1 MKTPDLKLPE
11 GIETC
16 FLASSDAVAG
26 ELARDVSDH
35 LRQRLEMA
43 ERATLV
49 VSGGSTPLPFFHALR
64 GENLDW
70 ARVNIALADERWVAE
85 DDPASNT
92 LLVKKHLLQDAAARA
107 RFIPLKVTRGDVVQA
122 QPAIESA
129 LAELTLPLDVLV
141 LGMGNDGHTASLFP
155 DAPELPD
162 ALNMLSGRRIAV
174 MTPPSQT
181 HQRVTLTLPVLAG
194 AGFTALHL
202 KGQDKLETLSR
213 AAANLQNWPAMPV
226 RAFLTPGL
234 KVYWSP

>member
-16 FLASSDAVAG
+16 FLASADAVAA
-26 ELARDVSDH
+26 ELARDVADR
-35 LRQRLEMA
+35 LRQRLSVA
-43 ERATLV
+43 PGVSLV
-49 VSGGSTPLPFFHALR
+49 VSGGSTPLLFFQALR
-64 GENLDW
+64 GESLDW
-70 ARVNIALADERWVAE
+70 ARVSVVLADERWVAE

-92 LLVKKHLLQDAAARA
+92 LLVKKHLLQEAAAGA
-107 RFIPLKVTRGDVVQA
+107 RFIPLKVTGNDAAQA
-122 QPAIESA
+122 RPAIESA
-129 LAELTLPLDVLV
+129 LAELNLPLDVLV

-155 DAPELPD
+155 DAPELQEAMNVHAD
-162 ALNMLSGRRIAV
+162 QRFAV

-181 HQRVTLTLPVLAG
+181 HQRITLSLPVLAG

-213 AAANLQNWPAMPV
+213 VVADLQNWPAMPV
-226 RAFLTPGL
+226 RAFFKPGL

>member
-11 GIETC
+11 GIESC

-26 ELARDVSDH
+26 ELARDVAEH
-35 LRQRLEMA
+35 LRQRLETA

-64 GENLDW
+64 GKNLDW
-70 ARVNIALADERWVAE
+70 ARVNIVLADERWVAE

-92 LLVKKHLLQDAAARA
+92 LLVKEHLLQEAAAGA
-107 RFIPLKVTRGDVVQA
+107 RFIPLKVAGEDVDQA
-122 QPAIESA
+122 RPAIESA
-129 LAELTLPLDVLV
+129 LAELNLPLDVLI

-155 DAPELPD
+155 DAPELQD
-162 ALNMLSGRRIAV
+162 AMNAPTGRRFAV
-174 MTPPSQT
+174 MTPPSQS
-181 HQRVTLTLPVLAG
+181 HLRITLTFPVLAG

-202 KGQDKLETLSR
+202 KGQDKLDTLSR
-213 AAANLQNWPAMPV
+213 VTADIQNWPAMPV
-226 RAFLTPGL
+226 RAFFKPGL

>member
-11 GIETC
+11 GIESC
-16 FLASSDAVAG
+16 FLASPDAVAG
-26 ELARDVSDH
+26 KLAHDVAKH
-35 LRQRLEMA
+35 LRQRLETA

-70 ARVNIALADERWVAE
+70 ARVSVVLADERWVAE

-92 LLVKKHLLQDAAARA
+92 LLVKEHLLQEAAAAA
-107 RFIPLKVTRGDVVQA
+107 RFIPLKVTEQDVA
-122 QPAIESA
+122 RARPAIESA
-129 LAELTLPLDVLV
+129 LAELDLPLDVLV

-155 DAPELPD
+155 DAPELQD
-162 ALNMLSGRRIAV
+162 AMDAHAGRRFAV

-181 HQRVTLTLPVLAG
+181 HLRITLTLPVLAG
-194 AGFTALHL
+194 AGITALHL
-202 KGQDKLETLSR
+202 KGQDKLETLAR
-213 AAANLQNWPAMPV
+213 VVADLQNWPAMPV
-226 RAFLTPGL
+226 RAFFKPGL